1 MSKLL
6 VAGKLHPA
14 GVSRIFELEQEGYSI
29 TYIEDITEESYAGLI
44 SDIDAL
50 IIRTQPLSS
59 ETLDN
64 ASKLK
69 VVSRHGVGY
78 DAIDLNA
85 LNSRKIALTIVGDV
99 NSVSVAEHAMMQLL
113 ACAKHVIRGDRSVR
127 DPSKWN
133 WRNQLEQREISGS
146 NLLIIGF
153 GRAGQ
158 KLAQMAKAFNM
169 SVRAF
174 DPYISPELWPDNDV
188 LKVMDLK
195 QGLAWAD
202 CLSLHVPK
210 GEKPLINTAEFAQM
224 KPGMIIANTSRGGVV
239 CEQALLNA
247 LNSGKVHAV
256 GLDVFE
262 QEPPSSEEALY
273 NRDDTLLSP
282 HIAGLTDKASERMAL
297 ACIENAINYLN
308 GTINPNLIVNKEAL
322 L

>member
-1 MSKLL
+1 
-6 VAGKLHPA
+6 
-14 GVSRIFELEQEGYSI
+14 
-29 TYIEDITEESYAGLI
+29 
-44 SDIDAL
+44 
-50 IIRTQPLSS
+50 
-59 ETLDN
+59 
-64 ASKLK
+64 
-69 VVSRHGVGY
+69 
-78 DAIDLNA
+78 
-85 LNSRKIALTIVGDV
+85 
-99 NSVSVAEHAMMQLL
+99 
-113 ACAKHVIRGDRSVR
+113 
-127 DPSKWN
+127 
-133 WRNQLEQREISGS
+133 
-146 NLLIIGF
+146 
-153 GRAGQ
+153 
-158 KLAQMAKAFNM
+158 M

-210 GEKPLINTAEFAQM
+210 SEKPLINTAEFAQM

-239 CEQALLNA
+239 CEKALLNA

-262 QEPPSSEEALY
+262 QEPPSSEEALC

>member
-1 MSKLL
+1 MPHLL

-14 GVSRIFELEQEGYSI
+14 GVHRILELENEGYSV
-29 TYIEDITEESYAGLI
+29 TYIEDISEKSYSGLI
-44 SDIDAL
+44 SDADAL
-50 IIRTQPLSS
+50 VIRTQPLSS
-59 ETLDN
+59 ETLNN
-64 ASKLK
+64 ASNLK

-78 DAIDLNA
+78 DAIDLQA

-113 ACAKHVIRGDRSVR
+113 ACAKHVIRADQSVR

-146 NLLIIGF
+146 NLLIVGF

-169 SVRAF
+169 NVRAY
-174 DPYISPELWPDNDV
+174 DPYIGTDKWPYKDV
-188 LKVMDLK
+188 IRATDLY
-195 QGLAWAD
+195 QGLLWAD

-210 GEKPLINTAEFAQM
+210 SEKPLINETAFAHM
-224 KPGMIIANTSRGGVV
+224 KPGMIIANTSRGGVID
-239 CEQALLNA
+239 EKALLNA
-247 LNSGKVHAV
+247 LNSGQVHAV

-262 QEPPSSEEALY
+262 QEPPSSQFELC

-297 ACIENAINYLN
+297 ACIDNAIDYLN
-308 GTINPNLIVNKEAL
+308 GTINPNLIVNEEAL
-322 L
+322 R